1 MTGPLDFFEIRRRAS
16 RQIRRPQDDLRSL
29 TQIAKHP
36 QDLQFLTNIHTFSIR
51 NRPAKQVKWS
61 MLDEPTF
68 IEQETR
74 LVYTVLCAVSASPE
88 CLRNR
93 GGSPPS

>member
-1 MTGPLDFFEIRRRAS
+1 
-16 RQIRRPQDDLRSL
+16 
-29 TQIAKHP
+29 
-36 QDLQFLTNIHTFSIR
+36 
-51 NRPAKQVKWS
+51 

-68 IEQETR
+68 IEQESR

-93 GGSPPS
+93 GETPPS

>member
-1 MTGPLDFFEIRRRAS
+1 VTFGVLAQFA
-16 RQIRRPQDDLRSL
+16 QD
-29 TQIAKHP
+29 P
-36 QDLQFLTNIHTFSIR
+36 QDLQFLSNIHTFSNR
-51 NRPAKQVKWS
+51 NRPAKQVQWS

-68 IEQETR
+68 IEQGSR

-93 GGSPPS
+93 GGTPPS